1 LTLIMVLM
9 THTALLVW
17 LAAAWHTPRPDA
29 AAAESVQLMVLP
41 SAIPQRIRA
50 DNVRVRRLEA
60 GSPLSA
66 APPLLEGYTLAPETP
81 SASGTRGGGSGVDWA
96 AEARRALQA
105 FEIRSHQPAGNTS
118 VSRSSPAEQPWWP
131 AHRPGER
138 FKTADGNW
146 IVWIDS
152 SCYQVA
158 TSSASTSG
166 SGPAPST
173 ICPKEPPGAGSADPA
188 HWP

>member
-1 LTLIMVLM
+1 L
-9 THTALLVW
+9 AW
-17 LAAAWHTPRPDA
+17 LATVWHTPRPDA
-29 AAAESVQLMVLP
+29 AAAEPVQLMVLP
-41 SAIPQRIRA
+41 SAIPQKIRA

-66 APPLLEGYTLAPETP
+66 ALPLLDGNSFPPETP
-81 SASGTRGGGSGVDWA
+81 SPAGTRGGGSGVDWA

-118 VSRSSPAEQPWWP
+118 VSRSSAAEQPWWP

-138 FKTADGNW
+138 VKTADGNW

-152 SCYQVA
+152 SCYQIA
-158 TSSASTSG
+158 SSSASPSG
-166 SGPAPST
+166 TGPAPST
-173 ICPKEPPGAGSADPA
+173 ICPKEPPRTGSPDPA
-188 HWP
+188 H